1 MTRNSLFA
9 IEALNAYKNQLHPS
23 PVEIG
28 KKGGK
33 NATKMRSTS
42 GVLNYFDEESMR
54 FGAIFLL
61 FAASIA
67 SGQVSTVNRSPNL
80 RHWAT
85 GAGSEGVLFPLDS
98 KKGAQPEARHCAHI
112 VISEVP
118 GTDPKIMKS
127 TPKFSSNMAML
138 QVPPPCYQDS
148 ARNHDWG
155 RLSCDSEN
163 RCR

>member
-54 FGAIFLL
+54 FGAIFFYSPQVLL
-61 FAASIA
+61 AAKFPRSI
-67 SGQVSTVNRSPNL
+67 GPQT
-80 RHWAT
+80 
-85 GAGSEGVLFPLDS
+85 
-98 KKGAQPEARHCAHI
+98 
-112 VISEVP
+112 
-118 GTDPKIMKS
+118 
-127 TPKFSSNMAML
+127 
-138 QVPPPCYQDS
+138 
-148 ARNHDWG
+148 
-155 RLSCDSEN
+155 
-163 RCR
+163 